1 MCCLTNTG
9 IAEVSLQETWLSG
22 YSFGVFQLVMKE
34 RFINIFW
41 QLLFENIVLKLFDM
55 LTLKK
60 KKTVAVTRR
69 CEGGCLRFN

>member
-9 IAEVSLQETWLSG
+9 IVEVSLQETWLSN
-22 YSFGVFQLVMKE
+22 YSFGVIRLVRKE
-34 RFINIFW
+34 IFIHIFW

-60 KKTVAVTRR
+60 TCR
-69 CEGGCLRFN
+69 CD